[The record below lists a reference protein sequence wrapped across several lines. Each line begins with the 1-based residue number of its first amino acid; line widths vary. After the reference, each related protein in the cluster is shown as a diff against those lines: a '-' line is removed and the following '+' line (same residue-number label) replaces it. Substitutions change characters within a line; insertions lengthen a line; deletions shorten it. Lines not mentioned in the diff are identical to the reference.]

1 MNFIFAIFASIIVS
15 LLSFIGAVTLF
26 LNEKILQRILLAL
39 VGFSA
44 GSLIGGAFLHLL
56 PESFNQKCDY
66 LLPFGIVISGFTLF
80 FIMEKFLLWR
90 HCHKGKCDVHT
101 FTYMNLIGDGIHNLI
116 DGIVIGTAFVVDI
129 KTGLAVTFAII
140 FHEIPQELGD
150 FGVLV
155 YGGMKKAKALFLN
168 FLSAA
173 TAIVGTVIGYFLATH
188 MQNFIQVLMPFA
200 AGGFIYIAASDL
212 IPELHRQTDTGKSI
226 TAIFLFLA
234 GIIFMA
240 WIKIING

>member
-1 MNFIFAIFASIIVS
+1 MNFIFAIFASIVVS
-15 LLSFIGAVTLF
+15 LISFIGAITLF
-26 LNEKILQRILLAL
+26 LNERILQRVLLAL

-56 PESFNQKCDY
+56 PESFNKKCDY
-66 LLPFGIVISGFTLF
+66 LLPFGIVILGFTLF

-90 HCHKGKCDVHT
+90 HCHKGKCDIHT

-116 DGIVIGTAFVVDI
+116 DGIVIGTSFVVDL
-129 KTGLAVTFAII
+129 KTGIAVTLAII

-150 FGVLV
+150 FGVLI
-155 YGGMKKAKALFLN
+155 YGGMKKAKALFFN
-168 FLSAA
+168 FLSAT
-173 TAIVGTVIGYFLATH
+173 TAIIGTILGYFLAMHT
-188 MQNFIQVLMPFA
+188 QNFIQVLMPFA

-212 IPELHRQTDTGKSI
+212 IPELHRQTDTGKSLV
-226 TAIFLFLA
+226 AIFLFLA